1 MFTLRHAVLTTAM
14 TVLAFSAGLA
24 AGNALA
30 VQPSPGAPQAPAI
43 IGGMPNTNGSVS
55 PQRCSSTEGPED
67 YETCKVYFG
76 E

>member
-1 MFTLRHAVLTTAM
+1 MFKLRHSVLTIAL

-30 VQPSPGAPQAPAI
+30 VQPSPGAPQASAI
-43 IGGMPNTNGSVS
+43 IGSMPNTNGSAR
-55 PQRCSSTEGPED
+55 PQHCSSTEGPED
-67 YETCKVYFG
+67 YESCKVYFG

>member
-1 MFTLRHAVLTTAM
+1 MFTLRRTVVTIALTM
-14 TVLAFSAGLA
+14 LAFSAGLA

-30 VQPSPGAPQAPAI
+30 VQPSSVGPQAPSI
-43 IGGMPNTNGSVS
+43 VGGTPTDTGLAKSL
-55 PQRCSSTEGPED
+55 RCSSTEGPED